1 MNPGK
6 PSFITGKTITTQI
19 VVASVILFANLLMV
33 FVFKNKW
40 LDETVFNSLSPH
52 TTAARTH
59 LFRDISFFGN
69 HRFLVPANLLL
80 IAYFIITKNKCWAI
94 RVGGVA
100 LSSLGLMSL
109 LKNLIQRDRPV
120 MPLVDG
126 ITNYG
131 FPSGHALMS
140 VAFFGL
146 LIMWTAEIIK
156 NKAQRNLIICFY
168 IFLVVVIGF
177 TRIYLRVHYTTDV
190 IAGWCTGVIWLG
202 ISVLLIEKLIPA
214 KR

>member
-1 MNPGK
+1 
-6 PSFITGKTITTQI
+6 
-19 VVASVILFANLLMV
+19 L
-33 FVFKNKW
+33 
-40 LDETVFNSLSPH
+40 
-52 TTAARTH
+52 
-59 LFRDISFFGN
+59 GN

-80 IAYFIITKNKCWAI
+80 IAYFIIIKNKWWAI

-100 LSSLGLMSL
+100 LSSLGLMSV
-109 LKNLIQRDRPV
+109 LKNLIQRDRPA

-146 LIMWTAEIIK
+146 LIMWTAETIK
-156 NKAQRNLIICFY
+156 KKAQKNLIIGFC

-190 IAGWCTGVIWLG
+190 IAGWCAGIIWLG

-214 KR
+214 KP